1 MFGCIFNAILYY
13 ALAPKSVISH
23 EKFNN
28 VWPTV
33 EVRSLNTFTVG
44 MNVMNAFELF
54 FFQVGKMVQHTSL
67 MTLKNKLRA
76 QVWICFAFS
85 LIDAGSQL
93 YKQAQILTKIYWSL
107 LISGAE
113 CSTVFFDLTMPRPLN
128 FSLVIMI
135 DYNWECRSPCVSPV
149 AQRQA
154 TCFFVIVFL
163 RFLSLLSLPAWVEHI
178 TGSRHWYTHLGWLTT
193 CCLLTWFPGHYL
205 SQWLMASCQW
215 IVDNLS

>member
-113 CSTVFFDLTMPRPLN
+113 CSTVFFDLTTPRPLN

-135 DYNWECRSPCVSPV
+135 DYNWECRSPCGSASGYMFFCYCFSPLSLSFVSACLGGTHYGFPPLVHTPGLINHLLLVNLVSWPLPQPV
-149 AQRQA
+149 AHG
-154 TCFFVIVFL
+154 
-163 RFLSLLSLPAWVEHI
+163 FLS
-178 TGSRHWYTHLGWLTT
+178 
-193 CCLLTWFPGHYL
+193 
-205 SQWLMASCQW
+205 
-215 IVDNLS
+215 VDRW